1 MKNKLLVFIAA
12 AALPYFLV
20 AQTAKTTP
28 QGLTIFEVASVAV
41 EASGGSISTEP
52 EEYVLSRVNA
62 KPGAFIS
69 ATDIARD
76 QRALLDTGTFSDVKI
91 LYKPGAGGN
100 KVGLVYRIVVAPRFK
115 APAEVTGCE
124 AFSDKKVRRLLDLA
138 AGDRIDQARLDA
150 KCDKVRE
157 EYRKKYYYDVKIS
170 ASLSEPDSEGFAT
183 VSLKIDEGKRARI
196 SGFSFS
202 GNTALDDAELSS
214 ALGKPS
220 WYNPVPFF
228 YYSWRQQA
236 LDFEHVRD
244 LLTTRYRDLG
254 YLDVVVS
261 DPVLSEPDGEPP
273 VLKIDIKEGPRYI
286 IEDVNISG
294 VSLFPENALLTE
306 ANRVF
311 GNRPSGERRIASAKT
326 MAQAS
331 KAIKE
336 YYTSRGYADTTVK
349 TKLSPS
355 AEDAAAG
362 TAPVTIDFAVK
373 ESELA
378 YIRSISIRG
387 NTRTKD
393 KVIRRELAVAPG
405 TILNEVYA
413 DISKRRIENLGY
425 FENVRFYEVPSRED
439 PAQRDLVYEVSEKN
453 TGNIMVGIGTSSI
466 DDVLGFFELSQNNFD
481 ISNWPT
487 FRGGGQKAKLSIE
500 AGSNSNNGEISWT
513 DPWFLDRR
521 QSLTVDLYR
530 REVSYSE
537 YDDTRIGGGVS
548 LSVPLHYGRGS
559 VRLGV
564 EQVLSD
570 DFIDGTYTLYD
581 DPATTFAYSDMDDK
595 YLRVPLRLSWLYDSR
610 DRGFVPTS
618 GAKNSIFAEITSSAL
633 GSDYDTY
640 KVGCDLR
647 GYVPLWLGH
656 ILSVR
661 LRAESIDGFGD
672 TEEVPLNDRL
682 FLGGGRSVRGYKYR
696 NVGPKAIPDEAT
708 GGRGRPVG
716 GQTLAMFSAE
726 YAVPVA
732 GFLRLATFFDIG
744 NVWTDP
750 FDFQLDEYASSWGLG
765 VRFDI
770 PGFPIRLDYAFPLES
785 DDDYSR
791 KEHFI
796 FWIGID

>member
-1 MKNKLLVFIAA
+1 M
-12 AALPYFLV
+12 
-20 AQTAKTTP
+20 
-28 QGLTIFEVASVAV
+28 
-41 EASGGSISTEP
+41 
-52 EEYVLSRVNA
+52 
-62 KPGAFIS
+62 
-69 ATDIARD
+69 
-76 QRALLDTGTFSDVKI
+76 
-91 LYKPGAGGN
+91 
-100 KVGLVYRIVVAPRFK
+100 
-115 APAEVTGCE
+115 
-124 AFSDKKVRRLLDLA
+124 
-138 AGDRIDQARLDA
+138 
-150 KCDKVRE
+150 
-157 EYRKKYYYDVKIS
+157 
-170 ASLSEPDSEGFAT
+170 LSEP
-183 VSLKIDEGKRARI
+183 
-196 SGFSFS
+196 
-202 GNTALDDAELSS
+202 N
-214 ALGKPS
+214 
-220 WYNPVPFF
+220 
-228 YYSWRQQA
+228 
-236 LDFEHVRD
+236 
-244 LLTTRYRDLG
+244 
-254 YLDVVVS
+254 
-261 DPVLSEPDGEPP
+261 GEPP
-273 VLKIDIKEGPRYI
+273 VLKIAIKEGPRYYI
-286 IEDVNISG
+286 DNVTVSG

-311 GNRPSGERRIASAKT
+311 NERPSNEHRVASAKAMT
-326 MAQAS
+326 QAA
-331 KAIKE
+331 KAVRE

-349 TKLSPS
+349 TKLSP
-355 AEDAAAG
+355 
-362 TAPVTIDFAVK
+362 TTIDTATGKVPVSVEFAVS
-373 ESELA
+373 ESDLA

-413 DISKRRIENLGY
+413 DISKRRVENLG
-425 FENVRFYEVPSRED
+425 FFDNVRFYEVPSRDD
-439 PAQRDLVYEVSEKN
+439 PTQRDLVYEVSEKN

-481 ISNWPT
+481 IANWPT
-487 FRGGGQKAKLSIE
+487 FRGGGQKAKLSLE

-548 LSVPLHYGRGS
+548 LSVPLHFGRGS

-564 EQVLSD
+564 EQVSSD
-570 DFIDGTYTLYD
+570 DFIDGSYTLYD
-581 DPATTFAYSDMDDK
+581 DPSTTFAYSDMDDE

-610 DRGFVPTS
+610 DRGFVPTK

-647 GYVPLWLGH
+647 GYVPLWFDH
-656 ILSVR
+656 VLSLR

-672 TEEVPLNDRL
+672 TDEVPLNDRL
-682 FLGGGRSVRGYKYR
+682 FLGGGRSIRGYKYR
-696 NVGPKAIPDEAT
+696 TVGPKAIPDEMT

-726 YAVPVA
+726 YAIPIA
-732 GFLRLATFFDIG
+732 GFLRLASFFDIG
-744 NVWTDP
+744 NVWADP